1 MADIAAQTLSWSSDT
16 PALTSNTPTATQVIS
31 NVNKDTTIFIYNG
44 SVASIDVTIKN
55 RVQDDWSSV
64 VTTQDEV
71 IAVDTLVRKAISGA
85 FLCSKFRDADSDIT
99 LTFSSQADV
108 EVFVFRAGP

>member
-1 MADIAAQTLSWSSDT
+1 MADIAAQTLSSGADT

-44 SVASIDVTIKN
+44 SIASIDVVVKN
-55 RVQDDWSSV
+55 QVQDDWGSIK
-64 VTTQDEV
+64 TTQDST
-71 IAVDTLVRKAISGA
+71 IAIDTLARKAISGA